1 MPLETEELDRIAT
14 CISSGVFTHDW
25 LAAATRFAILPL
37 VIASISWTVTHE
49 EIFREVREYCARRAN
64 GHDPVAIRKFFYV
77 FTCEYCFSHYVTAAV
92 VAVTGERVL
101 FPDWRGFAVAFFGLN
116 AVANL
121 YMALFA
127 RLRVEIRVDRLEIA
141 EKTTDIAEKTS
152 APGLAQPGEK
162 MHNQA
167 ESI

>member
-1 MPLETEELDRIAT
+1 VPLQTEELDRIAT
-14 CISSGVFTHDW
+14 CISPGVFMHDW
-25 LAAATRFAILPL
+25 LTAATRFAVLPL

-49 EIFREVREYCARRAN
+49 EIFREMREYCVRRAH
-64 GHDPVAIRKFFYV
+64 GEDPIAVRKFFYV
-77 FTCEYCFSHYVTAAV
+77 FTCEYCFSHYVTAGV
-92 VAVTGERVL
+92 VALAGEQVL
-101 FPDWRGFAVAFFGLN
+101 FADWRGFVVAFFGLN

-141 EKTTDIAEKTS
+141 EKTTDIAEKAS
-152 APGLAQPGEK
+152 ARGLAQPGEK
-162 MHNQA
+162 AHNQA

>member
-1 MPLETEELDRIAT
+1 MPLETAELDRIAT
-14 CISSGVFTHDW
+14 CISPGVFTHEW
-25 LAAATRFAILPL
+25 LEAATRFAILPL

-49 EIFREVREYCARRAN
+49 EIFREPREYCLRRAH
-64 GHDPVAIRKFFYV
+64 GQERIAVRKFFYV

-92 VAVTGERVL
+92 VALTRERVL
-101 FPDWRGFAVAFFGLN
+101 FDDWRGFAIAFFGLN

-127 RLRVEIRVDRLEIA
+127 RLRVEIKVDRLEIA
-141 EKTTDIAEKTS
+141 EKTTDIAEK
-152 APGLAQPGEK
+152 AGARGLAPSGEK
-162 MHNQA
+162 MHNQT